1 MYFIH
6 MNLFQK
12 NKSRKKKCMKCH
24 EMPCFPLPCFAMF
37 GPCFLVARHDA
48 DVSLGADVPPTA
60 LGRGARR
67 GAKKEVQNSR
77 ESPPT
82 TTKYNEYQRNT
93 NAANWLVVW
102 DTCFCCLFDR
112 VFQFLSN
119 TMNLGES
126 KRKVLTCS
134 ILREFCLQPS
144 SSLEHLSFLLLTHP
158 SFSGHICLNNFA
170 SSSGF
175 KS

>member
-1 MYFIH
+1 
-6 MNLFQK
+6 
-12 NKSRKKKCMKCH
+12 
-24 EMPCFPLPCFAMF
+24 MF

-60 LGRGARR
+60 L
-67 GAKKEVQNSR
+67 KKRCKIQGNIG
-77 ESPPT
+77 T
-82 TTKYNEYQRNT
+82 TQRNNEIQRKYQRIT